1 MITFKN
7 IQNSDEDFI
16 ERLYRS
22 TREKELSIT
31 NWPEDQK
38 QRFVRMQLMA
48 QMAEYS
54 AKYRNGSFRII
65 LYKKKPA
72 GRLFLFESADENRII
87 DISLLPEF
95 QGKGIA
101 KKIMLDLVESAGK
114 NNKKISL
121 YVAKDNVP
129 AKKLYEGLGFKKL
142 SEMGMYEYMEWGLV

>member
-1 MITFKN
+1 MITFKPL
-7 IQNSDEDFI
+7 QNSDEDFI

-22 TREKELSIT
+22 TREKELSTT

-54 AKYRNGSFRII
+54 AKYRNGNFRII

-72 GRLFLFESADENRII
+72 GRLFLFESPDEIRVI

-95 QGKGIA
+95 KGKGIA
-101 KKIMLDLVESAGK
+101 KKILSDLIESAGK

-121 YVAKDNVP
+121 HVSRDNVP

-142 SEMGMYEYMEWGLV
+142 SELGMYDYMEWNVS